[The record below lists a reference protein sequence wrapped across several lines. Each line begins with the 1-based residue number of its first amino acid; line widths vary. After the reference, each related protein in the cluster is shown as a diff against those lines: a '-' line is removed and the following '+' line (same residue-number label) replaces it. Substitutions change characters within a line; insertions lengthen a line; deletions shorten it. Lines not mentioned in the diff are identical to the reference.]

1 MVKISRKQL
10 FVDPSVQGALMLR
23 TVTYWGFCI
32 FTLVLMLV
40 AWRLLTGPA
49 QPLTAHLADAWNH
62 YWPAMVA
69 SFCLLPIL
77 MVDSVRLS
85 NHFAGPMFRLRR
97 AMKQLADG
105 EPVTAVHFREDDYWR
120 EFAEDFN
127 RVASRLERSAAAA
140 KENAARREEFSAPEL
155 AETTTR

>member
-1 MVKISRKQL
+1 MKRPMLKFRRHQL
-10 FVDPSVQGALMLR
+10 FVDPKVQGALMLR
-23 TVTYWGFCI
+23 TVIYWLFCL

-40 AWRLLTGPA
+40 AWRMLTGPA
-49 QPLTAHLADAWNH
+49 QPFAAHLSDTWKN

-69 SFCLLPIL
+69 SFFLLPVLVI
-77 MVDSVRLS
+77 DSVQLS

-127 RVASRLERSAAAA
+127 RVAARVERLERFSDANVAEPLEQAV
-140 KENAARREEFSAPEL
+140 EARS
-155 AETTTR
+155 